1 MNDATDHGGRE
12 LVPGAWRDLDD
23 TLADG
28 PSPVEV
34 PDAAKAWL
42 SDQRFVHGLL
52 RALHTADAAAREG
65 RIEAIL
71 ARIDAERVAEP
82 RRRWFGVAVAAA
94 LLAALGIWA
103 LSPRGLPTAEAAVAR
118 AVAELARDVARRFH
132 VAVVGTDARG
142 VSMQHH
148 EFELLAQS
156 EGRFRVTG
164 RFGFGGFQSGEMT
177 VGCDGSEFWLTSANG
192 QFRHAVPVADRER
205 LLQGFGEV
213 FEFASLDLHDLVRR
227 LPDDFELTVAGRE
240 TDAAGRSL
248 LRIEAVRKRSP
259 LRARQNAVWLLCDER
274 TGMVARMEVEF
285 EFARGASRR
294 LSIEHRGDQPAA
306 AAAFARPW

>member
-1 MNDATDHGGRE
+1 MNGAGDDPCRE
-12 LVPGAWRDLDD
+12 LVPDAWRELDD

-28 PSPVEV
+28 PSPAAV
-34 PDAAKAWL
+34 PPAAKAWL
-42 SDQRFVHGLL
+42 ADQRFVHGLL

-65 RIEAIL
+65 RIAAIL
-71 ARIDAERVAEP
+71 ARIDAGRAAEP
-82 RRRWFGVAVAAA
+82 RRRWLAVAAAAA
-94 LLAALGIWA
+94 LLAVLGIWA
-103 LSPRGLPTAEAAVAR
+103 LSPPALPTAEAAVAR
-118 AVAELARDVARRFH
+118 VVAELARDVARRFH

-177 VGCDGSEFWLTSANG
+177 VGCDGNEFWLSSANG
-192 QFRHAVPVADRER
+192 LFRHAVPVADRER

-213 FEFASLDLHDLVRR
+213 FEFASLDVHDLVRR
-227 LPDDFELTVAGRE
+227 LPEDFELTVAGRE
-240 TDAAGRSL
+240 PDAAGRSL
-248 LRIEAVRKRSP
+248 LRIEAVRKRQQA
-259 LRARQNAVWLLCDER
+259 RARQNAVSLLYDER

-294 LSIEHRGDQPAA
+294 LSIEHRGDQPALA
-306 AAAFARPW
+306 ATFARPW